1 MKNITLEKLIYK
13 NYLKTS
19 LASIIFIETILVLV
33 YFLVSNNIINKNID
47 YILKD
52 LQKNTTS
59 IVNEKIE
66 LINNKLNEMESL
78 VNILQKEHQDFF
90 TNKLKFSPN
99 QDIEFSFA
107 SNGMFYKVN
116 NNGGSSVVV
125 SNETKIDDDLLNEL
139 KNSEIFDITFK
150 TIVNHEDDVV
160 AAYFNSRKN
169 YTRYYPFLDD
179 SFDVFPSDI
188 NMTNYNFYYLAD
200 ANHNPNRKSVWTDVY
215 LDPAHKGWLL
225 SIIAPIYNKDILEGV
240 TGIDVSLENFISS
253 FLKLK
258 LPYDGKSFVM
268 NKNGNLIAMQNELT
282 NIFGIDNLNSY
293 SYKKDEKIEE
303 TVYKNLEFN
312 IENFK
317 NEELVNTINRLIKQ
331 DLSQNSVMI
340 NGKKYLLFLEE
351 VKKTNWYVISFI
363 EEDKV
368 LENVKNLEQEY
379 KIVGYLVVGFIF
391 IFYILFFIFLSKKAK
406 EFVTQIVEPLK
417 NMILVTKNIGENNSI
432 SFDKQSN
439 IIELDELNKNF
450 VQLISELDSKTKKL
464 IDEEAQIIYQRKL
477 AVTDSLT
484 GCYNRRFLEEF
495 SNEYLKT
502 VKRENYS
509 LSLMMIDID
518 DFKKI
523 NDSCGHDIGDKVLV
537 DFSKMVRDCIRANDM
552 FVRLGGDE
560 FLILL
565 LHTNIENSSV
575 VAQKIL
581 DKVKDYDEKCKFTVS
596 IGISQ
601 IQETDNNINEMMKRA
616 DISLYKAKNE
626 GKNKFV

>member
-59 IVNEKIE
+59 IVNEKID
-66 LINNKLNEMESL
+66 LINNKLSEMESL

-169 YTRYYPFLDD
+169 FTRYYPFLND

-406 EFVTQIVEPLK
+406 EFVSQIVEPLK

-565 LHTNIENSSV
+565 LHTNMENSSV

>member
-1 MKNITLEKLIYK
+1 MKIITLEKLIYK

-59 IVNEKIE
+59 IVNEKID
-66 LINNKLNEMESL
+66 LINNKLSEMESL

-90 TNKLKFSPN
+90 TNKLKFLPN

-282 NIFGIDNLNSY
+282 NIFGIDNLNPY

-331 DLSQNSVMI
+331 DLSQNSVTI

-406 EFVTQIVEPLK
+406 EFVSQIVEPLK

-518 DFKKI
+518 DFKRI

-565 LHTNIENSSV
+565 LHTNMENSSV

-626 GKNKFV
+626 GKNKFI

>member
-282 NIFGIDNLNSY
+282 NIFGIDNLNPY

-406 EFVTQIVEPLK
+406 EFVSQIVEPLK

-565 LHTNIENSSV
+565 LHTNMENSSV

>member
-282 NIFGIDNLNSY
+282 NIFGIDNLNPY

-565 LHTNIENSSV
+565 LHTNMENSSV

>member
-90 TNKLKFSPN
+90 TNKLKFLPN

-282 NIFGIDNLNSY
+282 NIFGIDNLNPY

>member
-282 NIFGIDNLNSY
+282 NIFGIDNLNPY

-417 NMILVTKNIGENNSI
+417 NMILVTKNISENNSI

-565 LHTNIENSSV
+565 LHTNMENSSV

>member
-1 MKNITLEKLIYK
+1 M
-13 NYLKTS
+13 
-19 LASIIFIETILVLV
+19 
-33 YFLVSNNIINKNID
+33 
-47 YILKD
+47 
-52 LQKNTTS
+52 
-59 IVNEKIE
+59 
-66 LINNKLNEMESL
+66 
-78 VNILQKEHQDFF
+78 H
-90 TNKLKFSPN
+90 
-99 QDIEFSFA
+99 
-107 SNGMFYKVN
+107 
-116 NNGGSSVVV
+116 
-125 SNETKIDDDLLNEL
+125 
-139 KNSEIFDITFK
+139 
-150 TIVNHEDDVV
+150 
-160 AAYFNSRKN
+160 
-169 YTRYYPFLDD
+169 
-179 SFDVFPSDI
+179 
-188 NMTNYNFYYLAD
+188 
-200 ANHNPNRKSVWTDVY
+200 
-215 LDPAHKGWLL
+215 
-225 SIIAPIYNKDILEGV
+225 
-240 TGIDVSLENFISS
+240 
-253 FLKLK
+253 
-258 LPYDGKSFVM
+258 
-268 NKNGNLIAMQNELT
+268 
-282 NIFGIDNLNSY
+282 
-293 SYKKDEKIEE
+293 
-303 TVYKNLEFN
+303 
-312 IENFK
+312 
-317 NEELVNTINRLIKQ
+317 
-331 DLSQNSVMI
+331 
-340 NGKKYLLFLEE
+340 
-351 VKKTNWYVISFI
+351 
-363 EEDKV
+363 
-368 LENVKNLEQEY
+368 
-379 KIVGYLVVGFIF
+379 
-391 IFYILFFIFLSKKAK
+391 KKAK
-406 EFVTQIVEPLK
+406 ELVTQIVEPLK

>member
-66 LINNKLNEMESL
+66 LINNKLSEMESL

-282 NIFGIDNLNSY
+282 NIFGIDNLNPY

-406 EFVTQIVEPLK
+406 EFVSQIVEPLK

-565 LHTNIENSSV
+565 LHTNMENSSV

>member
-351 VKKTNWYVISFI
+351 VKKTNWHVISFI

-565 LHTNIENSSV
+565 LHTNMENSSV

>member
-282 NIFGIDNLNSY
+282 NIFGIDNLNPY

-331 DLSQNSVMI
+331 DLSQNSVTI

-565 LHTNIENSSV
+565 LHTNMENSSV

>member
-169 YTRYYPFLDD
+169 YNRYYPFLND

-282 NIFGIDNLNSY
+282 NIFGIDNLNPY

-518 DFKKI
+518 DFKRI

-565 LHTNIENSSV
+565 LHTNMENSSV

>member
-188 NMTNYNFYYLAD
+188 NMTNDNFYYLAD

-282 NIFGIDNLNSY
+282 NIFGIDNLNPY

-406 EFVTQIVEPLK
+406 EFVSQIVEPLK

-565 LHTNIENSSV
+565 LHTNMENSSV

>member
-317 NEELVNTINRLIKQ
+317 NEELVNTINGLIKQ

>member
-59 IVNEKIE
+59 IVNEKID
-66 LINNKLNEMESL
+66 LINNKLSEMESL

-169 YTRYYPFLDD
+169 FTRYYPFLND

-282 NIFGIDNLNSY
+282 NIFGIDNLNPY

-406 EFVTQIVEPLK
+406 EFVSQIVEPLK

-565 LHTNIENSSV
+565 LHTNMENSSV

>member
-169 YTRYYPFLDD
+169 FTRYYPFLND

-282 NIFGIDNLNSY
+282 NIFGIDNLNPY

-565 LHTNIENSSV
+565 LHTNMENSSV

>member
-169 YTRYYPFLDD
+169 FTRYYPFLND

-225 SIIAPIYNKDILEGV
+225 SIIAPIHNKDILEGV

-282 NIFGIDNLNSY
+282 NIFGIDNLNPY

-406 EFVTQIVEPLK
+406 EFVSQIVEPLK

-450 VQLISELDSKTKKL
+450 IQLISELDSKTKKL

-509 LSLMMIDID
+509 LFLMMIDID

-565 LHTNIENSSV
+565 LHTNMENSSV

-581 DKVKDYDEKCKFTVS
+581 DKVKDYDEKCKFRL
-596 IGISQ
+596 
-601 IQETDNNINEMMKRA
+601 N
-616 DISLYKAKNE
+616 
-626 GKNKFV
+626 

>member
-66 LINNKLNEMESL
+66 LINNKLSEMESL

-282 NIFGIDNLNSY
+282 NIFGIDNLNPY

-565 LHTNIENSSV
+565 LHTNMENSSV

-626 GKNKFV
+626 GKNKFI

>member
-66 LINNKLNEMESL
+66 LINNKLSEMESL

-225 SIIAPIYNKDILEGV
+225 SIIAPIHNKDILEGV

-406 EFVTQIVEPLK
+406 EFVSQIVEPLK

-565 LHTNIENSSV
+565 LHTNMENSSV